1 MAKITTTKTKQPR
14 RKKDKYYTEVLTDSV
29 VFFGLAHEL
38 ERMVVDCELGDTRR
52 TVFVE
57 PCAGGGAMAVSLQ
70 KILTRIEDRLDRT
83 DFNFKKL
90 PVRLVSYDIE
100 PTGPG
105 IITQD
110 LWRLTP
116 EQVLMD
122 AGLAKT
128 DLRKIVFYS
137 NPPFQIIPNPPV
149 PEHVKK
155 KTVNVMAALDELL
168 FKLAQFDRDMAI
180 DLHDNHGQIRNEPS
194 SINMLLRLTQLELT
208 EKAIVMNS
216 LLERLCVLK
225 RISFTGDGHNDM
237 ATTAWFG
244 WNTVWLQQLWDELMK
259 DVRLP
264 DGTSEA
270 DVLRSQWEKFSK
282 TWHSTATVGLM
293 TPFIHPDRFVNFD
306 LDKEIDII
314 LGISND

>member
-38 ERMVVDCELGDTRR
+38 ERMIVDCELGDTRR

-70 KILTRIEDRLDRT
+70 KILTRIEERLDRI
-83 DFNFKKL
+83 DFKCKKL

-100 PTGPG
+100 PTGPD

-110 LWRLTP
+110 LWTLTP
-116 EQVLMD
+116 EQILMD

-168 FKLAQFDRDMAI
+168 FKLAQFDRDMEA
-180 DLHDNHGQIRNEPS
+180 DLHDNHNQMRNEPS

-244 WNTVWLQQLWDELMK
+244 WNTVWLQHLWDELME
-259 DVRLP
+259 DAPVIEGASATDL
-264 DGTSEA
+264 
-270 DVLRSQWEKFSK
+270 LRHQWEEFAKG
-282 TWHSTATVGLM
+282 WHPTASAGLM